1 MFIVVLD
8 GFFRECYGVYI
19 SMLLYHY
26 YGNEFSRFI
35 ESLVY
40 MFVLFGKVQ
49 LYI

>member
-1 MFIVVLD
+1 MDFFGSVMVSIYQCCYIITMETSSVV
-8 GFFRECYGVYI
+8 
-19 SMLLYHY
+19 
-26 YGNEFSRFI
+26 FI